1 MSLKR
6 FKGEIDS
13 KKKKITKQ
21 FQVYYA
27 RLKETESI
35 LLRDLDVVLDMVTRE
50 KEKESKDLNEVITTK
65 EFMYQQLTTSTNKK
79 LKNMLILLKL
89 T

>member
-1 MSLKR
+1 MSLER

-13 KKKKITKQ
+13 KKKEITKQ
-21 FQVYYA
+21 FQVYYT

-79 LKNMLILLKL
+79 LKK
-89 T
+89 TC